1 MKVLNRG
8 VLEDCQ
14 RTHAEIKGRLA
25 AWLAEAIAATWT
37 SPNDL
42 KARFPSASL
51 LANNRCVF
59 NIGGNRYRLVAQIN
73 YEVGVVLVRWCGTH
87 AEYDRID
94 AETI

>member
-1 MKVLNRG
+1 MKVIQGR
-8 VLEDCQ
+8 VLDGCQ
-14 RTHAEIKGRLA
+14 RTHADIGGRLA
-25 AWLAEAIAATWT
+25 AWLAEVQSATWT

-73 YEVGVVLVRWCGTH
+73 YEVGLVLVRWCGTH